1 MDEAILSNL
10 LGMAAGSGSVT
21 LLVVAIG
28 YFLQRHKLEDKADT
42 IEQLK
47 ATIARLQ
54 TTLDKLQFDYTEIRD
69 RELAELKKRIEDHVN
84 ADKSPV
90 LSEQL
95 KAIAETLRKNS
106 DDLRLITMQQS
117 DLKADIAGVR
127 SELRAKDGWI
137 KGIEDKVTHMCA
149 EQSAR

>member
-1 MDEAILSNL
+1 MDEAILTNV

-21 LLVVAIG
+21 LLVFVIG
-28 YFLQRHKLEDKADT
+28 YFLQRHKLEDRTDT

-54 TTLDKLQFDYTEIRD
+54 TTLDKLQSDYTEIRD
-69 RELAELKKRIEDHVN
+69 KELAELKRRVEVHVAADN
-84 ADKSPV
+84 APV
-90 LSEQL
+90 LAEQL
-95 KAIAETLRKNS
+95 KAIAEALRKNG

-117 DLKADIAGVR
+117 DLKADIAAVR

>member
-1 MDEAILSNL
+1 
-10 LGMAAGSGSVT
+10 MAAGSGSVT
-21 LLVVAIG
+21 LLIFVIG

-54 TTLDKLQFDYTEIRD
+54 TTLDKLQTDYAEIRD
-69 RELAELKKRIEDHVN
+69 KELAELKRRVEAHVMADN
-84 ADKSPV
+84 APV
-90 LSEQL
+90 LAEQL
-95 KAIAETLRKNS
+95 KAIAEALRKNG

-117 DLKADIAGVR
+117 DLKADIAAVR
-127 SELRAKDGWI
+127 SELRAKDDWI
-137 KGIEDKVTHMCA
+137 KGIEGKVTQHMCA